1 MLKLTD
7 ELRAMLKR
15 PIGELYA
22 GDFEP
27 NKMEEIEGARLF
39 VCVGDIVSYYALKSG
54 LKPDII
60 VIDRKTKRVVDK
72 FVSSR
77 IDNLTVDYETVF
89 ARNPPSHL
97 TVELVNTIIESLK
110 ILNFMKVKIIVVGEE
125 DLSVLPLV
133 CTLPEG
139 SLIIYGQPDEGVVAV
154 KVTDEKKIKIHQI
167 LSKMENV
174 NGNGDDVLR
183 LCKSKN
189 ESKKNLEV

>member
-7 ELRAMLKR
+7 ELRAELSR
-15 PIGELYA
+15 PIGELYL

-27 NKMEEIEGARLF
+27 GKIKEIEKAKLF
-39 VCVGDIVSYYALKSG
+39 VCVGDIVSYNALKSG

-72 FVSSR
+72 FVSAR
-77 IDNLTVDYETVF
+77 IDNMSKDYETVF

-97 TVELVNTIIESLK
+97 TMELVSTVIESLK
-110 ILNFMKVKIIVVGEE
+110 ILNFMRVKIIVAGEE

-133 CTLPEG
+133 CVLPEG

-154 KVTDEKKIKIHQI
+154 KVTDEKKIKILQI
-167 LSKMENV
+167 LSMMENV
-174 NGNGDDVLR
+174 NGNGDDVLN
-183 LCKSKN
+183 LCKSK
-189 ESKKNLEV
+189 SR